1 MTSPRSFNVWIL
13 HNNTVYRGVPLN
25 VVIDWISQGRLI
37 GSDRLQ
43 TPDQPATDWQ
53 TIESL
58 PELNVYL
65 PRSEPQRVN
74 DQAEALEPIVA
85 DVPRKR
91 RPGEED
97 DDPDMIPLI
106 DISLVLLI
114 FFMMTSI
121 VSTAGAMLNVPEA
134 PQGHR
139 INSSAGS
146 FTVQIDFANPN
157 QPADKSL
164 RFALAIGEADPEP
177 EDRMLT
183 EEQFF
188 ARFDARLKEQ
198 SEPVLVRIA
207 ANRDIVGDAVID
219 IAKRIEQ
226 RSRDGRA
233 IRKVVAEVTDRSS
246 ES

>member
-1 MTSPRSFNVWIL
+1 MTSPHTYHVWIL
-13 HNNTVYRGVPLN
+13 QSNTVYRSVPVN

-37 GSDRLQ
+37 GTDRLQ
-43 TPDQPATDWQ
+43 PPDQPQADWQ
-53 TIESL
+53 PIESHPQL
-58 PELNVYL
+58 SVYL

-74 DQAEALEPIVA
+74 DQAEALEPVVV

-134 PQGHR
+134 PQGFR

-146 FTVQIDFANPN
+146 FTVQIDFANPAN
-157 QPADKSL
+157 PADQTL

-177 EDRMLT
+177 EDRGLT

-188 ARFDARLKEQ
+188 ARFDSRLKEQ

-207 ANRDIVGDAVID
+207 ANRAILGDTVID

-226 RSRDGRA
+226 RGRGGRA

-246 ES
+246 PS